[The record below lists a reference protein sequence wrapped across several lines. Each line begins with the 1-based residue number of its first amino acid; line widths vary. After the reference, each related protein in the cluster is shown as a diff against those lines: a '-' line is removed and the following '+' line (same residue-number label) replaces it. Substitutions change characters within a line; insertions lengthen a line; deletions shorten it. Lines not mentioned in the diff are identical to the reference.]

1 MSSVKNKY
9 FLNGVL
15 LFSVFALFAAY
26 FIEFILGHKPC
37 NLCLI
42 ERIPY
47 FISIILIS
55 IIIFSNKYGKILS
68 LIVSLIFLIGAI
80 ISFYHFGIEQG
91 FFEESTVCGLKDA
104 SSILSKEEILK
115 QLQTKSISCKDVT
128 FRIFGFSL
136 TTFNMFISLIL
147 VFIETTT
154 IAIKD
159 KGITYSRLREFGIDG
174 PMKIPINVEICQ
186 DVHNVIPLPNK

>member
-1 MSSVKNKY
+1 MHNLKINTYLISI
-9 FLNGVL
+9 FLISFVSIISA
-15 LFSVFALFAAY
+15 F
-26 FIEFILGHKPC
+26 FIEYVLGHKPC

-47 FISIILIS
+47 VLSIILITLNYIS
-55 IIIFSNKYGKILS
+55 KKNEYLIIFCFS
-68 LIVSLIFLIGAI
+68 LI

-136 TTFNMFISLIL
+136 TTFNIIISLIL
-147 VFIETTT
+147 IILLSNIFRNYE
-154 IAIKD
+154 KF
-159 KGITYSRLREFGIDG
+159 K
-174 PMKIPINVEICQ
+174 
-186 DVHNVIPLPNK
+186 